1 MRRVLVNDHSG
12 HAFPI
17 QLSRYLARKGYEIIH
32 TFSKS
37 FQTPK
42 GPLEPRDTDSK
53 NLTIKGIKLSKP
65 FLKYSYVKR
74 RFQEREYGLLLA
86 DIIKSFRPEILIS
99 CNTPLYAQSVIQS
112 ISFSVKSKFVF
123 WVQDIYSIAI
133 RNVLSQKVPYL
144 GSMLA
149 HYFKKME
156 QRQLLKSDRVVLI
169 TEDFLPLMKSWE
181 IDIAKCS
188 VIPNWAPLD
197 DLPILPKIN
206 HWSVKNELHN
216 KTCIVYSGTLGL
228 KHNPALLVSIAE
240 HFKSV
245 TDVRIVVVSEGL
257 GADYLRSRRE
267 ELNLSNLLVMNYQP
281 FESLPAVLSTADI
294 LIAVLEPEAGIFSVP
309 SKVLTYLCFKKP
321 LILAVPKENLAS
333 RIVKENNAGIVA
345 DPRDTNWLIAQM
357 DELLRNPAARKTL
370 GENAYRY
377 AENHFDIERIGNS
390 FEKIIIELM

>member
-12 HAFPI
+12 HAFPV
-17 QLSRYLARKGYEIIH
+17 QLSRYLARNGYEIIH

-37 FQTPK
+37 FQAPK
-42 GPLEPRDTDSK
+42 GPLEQRDNDSK
-53 NLTIKGIKLSKP
+53 NLKIKGIELSKP
-65 FLKYSYVKR
+65 FQKYSYVKR

-86 DIIKSFRPEILIS
+86 DIIKSFQPEIIIS
-99 CNTPLYAQSVIQS
+99 NNTPLYAQSIIQN
-112 ISFSVKSKFVF
+112 ISLSVNSKFVF
-123 WVQDIYSIAI
+123 WVQDLYSIAI
-133 RNVLSQKVPYL
+133 RNVLSKKVPYL
-144 GSMLA
+144 GRLLS

-156 QRQLLKSDRVVLI
+156 QKQLLNSDRVVLI

-188 VIPNWAPLD
+188 VIPNWAPID

-206 HWSVKNELHN
+206 PWSLNKGLHD

-228 KHNPALLVSIAE
+228 KHNPELLVRAAD

-245 TDVRIVVVSEGL
+245 TDVRIIVVSEGL
-257 GADYLRSRRE
+257 GADYLKSRRK
-267 ELNLSNLLVMNYQP
+267 ELNLNNLLIMNYQP
-281 FESLPAVLSTADI
+281 FELLPAVLSTADI
-294 LIAVLEPEAGIFSVP
+294 LISVLEPEAGFFSVP
-309 SKVLTYLCFKKP
+309 SKVFTYLCFNKP

-333 RIVKENNAGIVA
+333 RIVKENNAGILV
-345 DPRDTNWLIAQM
+345 DPSDAKELIAQI
-357 DELLRNPAARKTL
+357 DDLLSNPAKRKTL